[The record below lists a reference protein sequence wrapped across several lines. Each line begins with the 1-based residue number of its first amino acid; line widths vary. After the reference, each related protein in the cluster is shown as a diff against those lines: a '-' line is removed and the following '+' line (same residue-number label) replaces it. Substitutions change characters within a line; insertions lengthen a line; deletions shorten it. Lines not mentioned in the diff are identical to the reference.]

1 MEEFDKEQAIA
12 DIAEKLNIQKDKIS
26 YIEYSDLFQIND
38 CVIPAVIADNIK
50 VFQEYNLYFYRCT
63 IPNLILEITIKSL
76 EFKMCCFE
84 SSFIIRNNFDGYIS
98 IQDSIFEK
106 DFGIFWVKKEVYKIN
121 VCKNIFKDVSIFENK
136 ILNF

>member
-12 DIAEKLNIQKDKIS
+12 DIAEKLNIQKDKIL

-63 IPNLILEITIKSL
+63 IPNL
-76 EFKMCCFE
+76 
-84 SSFIIRNNFDGYIS
+84 
-98 IQDSIFEK
+98 
-106 DFGIFWVKKEVYKIN
+106 
-121 VCKNIFKDVSIFENK
+121 
-136 ILNF
+136 